1 VNEASVL
8 KLQQILSLYEDASG
22 QVIDKDKS
30 AVMFSKGTG
39 TDAKRKFKSLLH
51 IKDEA
56 FNERYLGLSVYLG
69 RSKTKAFGYLKERI
83 WKLI

>member
-1 VNEASVL
+1 
-8 KLQQILSLYEDASG
+8 
-22 QVIDKDKS
+22 
-30 AVMFSKGTG
+30 MFSKGTG
-39 TDAKRKFKSLLH
+39 RDTKRKFKSLLQ